1 MKGVHVALL
10 LSLAIVTEVAA
21 TVALRF
27 SDGFTRVVPSTVVVL
42 GYGISFWLLALVL
55 KQLSLGT
62 TYAVWSAAGTAL
74 IAAIGV
80 FAFGEPAT
88 ALKLASLSL
97 IILGVVGLNMA
108 GSH

>member
-1 MKGVHVALL
+1 MPVALL

-21 TVALRF
+21 TIALRF

-55 KQLSLGT
+55 RELSIST

-88 ALKLASLSL
+88 ALKVASLSL
-97 IILGVVGLNMA
+97 IIAGVVGLNMA

>member
-1 MKGVHVALL
+1 MPVALL
-10 LSLAIVTEVAA
+10 LVLAIVTEVAA

-27 SDGFTRVVPSTVVVL
+27 SDGFTRPAPIAIVIA

-55 KQLSLGT
+55 REMSMSA
-62 TYAVWSAAGTAL
+62 TYAVWSAVGTAL
-74 IAAIGV
+74 IAVVGM

-88 ALKLASLSL
+88 ALKVASLGL
-97 IILGVVGLNMA
+97 IILGVVGLNLA

>member
-1 MKGVHVALL
+1 MPVALL

-21 TVALRF
+21 TIALRF
-27 SDGFTRVVPSTVVVL
+27 TDGFTRVVPSTVVVL

-55 KQLSLGT
+55 RELSIST

-88 ALKLASLSL
+88 ALKVASLSL
-97 IILGVVGLNMA
+97 IIAGVVGLNMA

>member
-1 MKGVHVALL
+1 MPVALL

-55 KQLSLGT
+55 RELSIST

-88 ALKLASLSL
+88 ALKVASLSL
-97 IILGVVGLNMA
+97 IIAGVVGLNMA